1 MTESIW
7 RKNITMET
15 IAGSVRSFWSWYLAQ
30 AQGLR
35 LDWMLD
41 RGERRLLVRI
51 QGDDAA
57 VLSVLDGAG
66 APSKER
72 PDKTTS
78 SASDLL
84 AWLSRQGRPARVI
97 LELPHEKFL
106 VRNFDAPAVARA
118 ALPQALA
125 REVERKTLFRLDE
138 VFLGH
143 AIRPNPQRRDTL
155 RVTQWILRRDI
166 ARAAM
171 ERVGLTLDALDL
183 VRPTPDPESA
193 EAPADLVVSS
203 AALGSPAFR
212 RTLIAMGALGL
223 GLFVAAGGARSWRD
237 YQSGAQ
243 IEQELEAAAGN
254 ASTIRGM
261 AAHATAESA
270 TLTGLRRVR
279 ANTPALSDL
288 LEETARILPDSAY
301 LTEWRLSETKEGG
314 RAVNVSGLATSAADL
329 PPLFDTSPLFF
340 EAALTSAIVL
350 DTQEKRERFSLRAR
364 VRPSTEAKAR

>member
-7 RKNITMET
+7 RKNIMMET

-35 LDWMLD
+35 PDWMLD
-41 RGERRLLVRI
+41 RGERRLIVRI
-51 QGDDAA
+51 QGDDA

-66 APSKER
+66 APSKET
-72 PDKTTS
+72 PGQTSS

-97 LELPHEKFL
+97 LELPHDKFL

-193 EAPADLVVSS
+193 DAPADLVVNS

-212 RTLIAMGALGL
+212 RALIAMGALGL

-237 YQSGAQ
+237 YQSAAQ
-243 IEQELEAAAGN
+243 IDQELEAAAGA

-270 TLTGLRRVR
+270 ILTGLHRAR
-279 ANTPALSDL
+279 ANAPALSDL

-301 LTEWRLSETKEGG
+301 LTEWRLSETKENG
-314 RAVNVSGLATSAADL
+314 RAVNVSGLAASAADL

-350 DTQEKRERFSLRAR
+350 DAQEKRERFSLRAR
-364 VRPSTEAKAR
+364 VRRSAEAKAR

>member
-15 IAGSVRSFWSWYLAQ
+15 IAGAVRSFWSWYLAQ

-35 LDWMLD
+35 MAWMLD
-41 RGERRLLVRI
+41 RGECRLVVHI
-51 QGDDAA
+51 EGDDAL
-57 VLSVLDGAG
+57 LSVFDGAG
-66 APSKER
+66 APSKEN
-72 PDKTTS
+72 PES
-78 SASDLL
+78 SARDVL
-84 AWLSRQGRPARVI
+84 ARLSRQGRPARVI
-97 LELPHEKFL
+97 LKLPRERFL
-106 VRNFDAPAVARA
+106 VRNFDAPAVARS
-118 ALPQALA
+118 ALAQALA

-143 AIRPNPQRRDTL
+143 AIRPNAERRDTL

-171 ERVGLTLDALDL
+171 ERVGLTLDDLDL

-193 EAPADLVVSS
+193 EAPEDLVVSS
-203 AALGSPAFR
+203 AARGSPAFR
-212 RTLIAMGALGL
+212 RALIAMAALGL
-223 GLFVAAGGARSWRD
+223 GLFVAAGGARAWRD
-237 YQSGAQ
+237 YRSSAQ
-243 IEQELEAAAGN
+243 IEQELESAAGI
-254 ASTIRGM
+254 ASNIRGM
-261 AAHATAESA
+261 AAQATAESA
-270 TLTGLRRVR
+270 MLNGLRSAR
-279 ANTPALSDL
+279 ANAPALSDL

-314 RAVNVSGLATSAADL
+314 RAVNVSGLAASAADL

-350 DTQEKRERFSLRAR
+350 DAQEKRERFSLRAR
-364 VRPSTEAKAR
+364 VRSSKEAKAR